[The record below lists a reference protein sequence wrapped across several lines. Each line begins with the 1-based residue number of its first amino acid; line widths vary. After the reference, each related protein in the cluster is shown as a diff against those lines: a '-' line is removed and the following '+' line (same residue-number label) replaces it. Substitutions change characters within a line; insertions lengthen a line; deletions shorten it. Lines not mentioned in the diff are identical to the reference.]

1 MKTNIISDEELML
14 DFQQNDNIES
24 FTILVKKYKNPLMN
38 FVHKFVGD
46 YEVAADIVQ
55 DTMIRVFKRKDSFK
69 PIGKFST
76 WIYTI
81 AGNLAKT
88 ELQRKRKFGALS
100 LDALSDDEDKPFQIE
115 DNRYRP
121 DVEVINKLTD
131 EMIMEAIQKI
141 PPIFREILILRDIQE
156 LSYEEISEIT
166 NIPNGTIK
174 SRLNRGRSHL
184 QSILIEMTK
193 D

>member
-1 MKTNIISDEELML
+1 ML

-38 FVHKFVGD
+38 FVHKFVAD

>member
-1 MKTNIISDEELML
+1 ML
-14 DFQQNDNIES
+14 DFQQNDNVDS
-24 FTILVKKYKNPLMN
+24 FTILVKRYKNPLMN

-88 ELQRKRKFGALS
+88 ELQRKRKFGSLS

-184 QSILIEMTK
+184 QSILIKMTK

>member
-1 MKTNIISDEELML
+1 LKTNIISDEELML
-14 DFQQNDNIES
+14 DFQQNDNVDS
-24 FTILVKKYKNPLMN
+24 FTILVKRYKNPLMN

-121 DVEVINKLTD
+121 DVEVINKLTY

-184 QSILIEMTK
+184 QSILIKMTK

>member
-14 DFQQNDNIES
+14 DFQQNDNVDS
-24 FTILVKKYKNPLMN
+24 FTILVKRYKNPLMN

-121 DVEVINKLTD
+121 DVEVINKLTY

-184 QSILIEMTK
+184 QSILIKMTK